1 MAAAAGGGGA
11 SAFSIDTFTQKLSQ
25 GGALGS
31 LFQCNLVTGDGG
43 STGLTDFKFLCKGAT
58 MPASTVDVATVTYM
72 GRAINLPGNRAA
84 AQLTTSVYNDEGME
98 IRNYIETWMEKLN
111 SHRTNK
117 RATDSVEI
125 NSYTGSLTVEQ
136 LKKAGTGISKGYEF
150 LQAWPSACGEIAVAW
165 DTNDIQTFDITWEYS
180 YWKSTQSSVGTD

>member
-1 MAAAAGGGGA
+1 MAAAGGGGV
-11 SAFSIDTFTQKLSQ
+11 SAFSIDTFTEKLSK

-31 LFQCNLVTGDGG
+31 LFQCNLVTAKGTG
-43 STGLTDFKFLCKGAT
+43 STLTDFRFLCKGAT

-98 IRNYIETWMEKLN
+98 IRNHIENWMEMLN

-117 RATDSVEI
+117 REQNSVEI
-125 NSYTGSLTVEQ
+125 NSYTGSLSVEQ
-136 LKKAGTGISKGYEF
+136 LRKAGTGVTKKYEF
-150 LQAWPSACGEIAVAW
+150 IQAWPSACGEIAVAW
-165 DTNDIQTFDITWEYS
+165 DTNDIQTFDITWEFA
-180 YWKSTQSSVGTD
+180 YWKSGESSTGTD

>member
-1 MAAAAGGGGA
+1 MADL
-11 SAFSIDTFTQKLSQ
+11 AFSIDTFTEKLAS

-31 LFQCNLVTGDGG
+31 LFQCNLVTAKGSG
-43 STGLTDFKFLCKGAT
+43 STLTDFKFLCKGAT

-84 AQLTTSVYNDEGME
+84 AQLTTSVYNDEDMA
-98 IRNYIETWMEKLN
+98 IRNYIEKWMEKLN
-111 SHRTNK
+111 SHRSNK
-117 RATDSVEI
+117 RDQNSVQI

-136 LKKAGTGISKGYEF
+136 LKKAGSGISKSYEF

-165 DTNDIQTFDITWEYS
+165 DTNDIQTFDITWEYA
-180 YWKSTQSSVGTD
+180 YWKSAESSTGTD

>member
-1 MAAAAGGGGA
+1 MAATGGGTA

-43 STGLTDFKFLCKGAT
+43 SSGLTDFKFLCKGAT

-84 AQLTTSVYNDEGME
+84 AQLTTSVYNDEDMA
-98 IRNYIETWMEKLN
+98 IRNHIENWMEMLN
-111 SHRTNK
+111 SHRSNK
-117 RATDSVEI
+117 REVNSVEI

-136 LKKAGTGISKGYEF
+136 LRIAGTGVSKGYEF
-150 LQAWPSACGEIAVAW
+150 IQAWPSACGEIAVAW
-165 DTNDIQTFDITWEYS
+165 DTNDIQTFDITWEFA
-180 YWKSTQSSVGTD
+180 YWKSDESLAGTDS